1 MHEGKA
7 SHTAYTVLQGVVHT
21 GQNARTKGLVSAEK
35 MAACLSILNSTN
47 EGRKRL
53 RQLRN
58 PLMSRALL
66 LMQRL
71 LLPGIAM
78 HYVARKK
85 AIEDV
90 VRSCIENDVRQV
102 VNIGAGFDTLMFE
115 LSHEYPALTFIELDH
130 PQTAVQ
136 KQQALGTGAPENLHL
151 HPVDLSQTSPCDVL
165 QTMPAFD
172 ATADT
177 CFVCEGVLMYL
188 SRKDVER
195 MFVALSQV
203 TSGRMQ
209 FVFTATPS
217 VESPNTNA
225 TWLLRRYLRHV
236 GEPLQWTIEAS
247 EIKLF
252 LETQD
257 YVLRQIVDGH
267 DLQRKYLSPMVKGPF
282 HFGEFV
288 VACAASRRA

>member
-21 GQNARTKGLVSAEK
+21 GQNARTKGLVSAKK
-35 MAACLSILNSTN
+35 MAACLSILNSTD

-85 AIEDV
+85 AIEDI

-136 KQQALGTGAPENLHL
+136 KQQALGTGAPENLQL

-236 GEPLQWTIEAS
+236 GEPLQWTIETS
-247 EIKLF
+247 QIKPF
-252 LETQD
+252 LE
-257 YVLRQIVDGH
+257 RQGYELAQVVDGD
-267 DLQRKYLSPMVKGPF
+267 DLQRRYLSPTVKGPF
-282 HFGEFV
+282 HRGEFV
-288 VACAASRRA
+288 VACAPSGQV